1 MSLINER
8 DLQENPLEKKGVLQE
23 NIPEKKDVPVSEKLV
38 LNYGELSLMKDE
50 EKRED
55 ENLQIA
61 DLQKVGEGLQVEDE
75 DVAIEVPENDNQTDI
90 QEGVGIVAK
99 NIAIEEDHE
108 IDCLPGEFIADRD
121 YSKLMD

>member
-1 MSLINER
+1 MSLISER

-23 NIPEKKDVPVSEKLV
+23 NIPEKKDVPVSEKLA

-75 DVAIEVPENDNQTDI
+75 DVAIEVP
-90 QEGVGIVAK
+90 
-99 NIAIEEDHE
+99 
-108 IDCLPGEFIADRD
+108 
-121 YSKLMD
+121 

>member
-1 MSLINER
+1 MSLISER
-8 DLQENPLEKKGVLQE
+8 DLQENPLKKKDVLQE

-75 DVAIEVPENDNQTDI
+75 DVAIEVP
-90 QEGVGIVAK
+90 
-99 NIAIEEDHE
+99 
-108 IDCLPGEFIADRD
+108 
-121 YSKLMD
+121 

>member
-8 DLQENPLEKKGVLQE
+8 DLQENPLKKKDVLQE

-75 DVAIEVPENDNQTDI
+75 DVAIEVP
-90 QEGVGIVAK
+90 
-99 NIAIEEDHE
+99 
-108 IDCLPGEFIADRD
+108 
-121 YSKLMD
+121 

>member
-1 MSLINER
+1 MSLISER

-75 DVAIEVPENDNQTDI
+75 DVAIEVP
-90 QEGVGIVAK
+90 
-99 NIAIEEDHE
+99 
-108 IDCLPGEFIADRD
+108 
-121 YSKLMD
+121 